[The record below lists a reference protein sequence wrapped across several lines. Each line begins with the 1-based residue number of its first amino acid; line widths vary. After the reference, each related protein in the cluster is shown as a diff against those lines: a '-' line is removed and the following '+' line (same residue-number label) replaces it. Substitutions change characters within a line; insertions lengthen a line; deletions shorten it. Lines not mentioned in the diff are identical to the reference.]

1 VEKNETKQPE
11 ANYYASSNMVYKMS
25 PDWKEMYILN
35 GKNILSDTGDRIDDW
50 TGKYIPKEDRP
61 LVWQTAQRAIDS
73 KNIFELEHRFYRE
86 NGSVGWMLTRAVPVI
101 DQDGKITEWLGTGSD
116 ISKRKNAE
124 AALHN
129 FNVKLE
135 YEVRQRTAELRQS
148 RDLLR
153 SVFDTSWM
161 QLSILEAIRDES
173 GKIIDLSIKLANSE
187 LEKLTGRRDLVGKRY
202 GEEYPGIYE
211 IGVFEAIVK
220 TIETGRP
227 QQLEYYYEHEGFK
240 NWFSSMFV
248 KLNDGVV
255 SGNMDITDRKKAEE
269 ERFKNY
275 LLLQQSEEIALLGS
289 WDYNLLTKTFT
300 WSSGMYRLFDLER
313 DRAVTPEIYL
323 EYTTDKG
330 RPAAERI
337 VEHLRT
343 GDTDFEETLELI
355 ISGKVKM
362 MRIKAMVVTDNNNHP
377 VRVLGVD
384 KDVTAAYIAEER
396 IRNMQA
402 EQQLEI
408 VRVSLTT
415 LEEERYRISESLH
428 NGIGQL
434 LYGVKISLNN
444 LRQNIDHGQFLEAKA
459 FTNKL
464 LSDAIVE
471 TRRISHELMP
481 TTLEEFG
488 LKSAIDDICQQ
499 LSDEVKFKY
508 TVSGLHMRLEKY
520 LELAVYRTVQEL
532 MINVVKHANA
542 TTAEVNVTISAK
554 DVKIVVNDNG
564 RGMEADDGKQK
575 SGIGL
580 ASIRS
585 KISLLNGK
593 MKIDSDAKKGT
604 TVRIVIPIFAKNI

>member
-1 VEKNETKQPE
+1 MEKNETNQPE

-25 PDWKEMYILN
+25 PDWKEMYVLN

-61 LVWQTAQRAIDS
+61 VVWQTAQRAIDS

-86 NGSVGWMLTRAVPVI
+86 NGSVGWMLSRAVPVI

-161 QLSILEAIRDES
+161 QLSNLEAIRDES

-255 SGNMDITDRKKAEE
+255 SGNMDITDRKRAEE

-275 LLLQQSEEIALLGS
+275 LLLQRSEEIALLGS
-289 WDYNLLTKTFT
+289 WDYNLLTKTFS

-313 DRAVTPEIYL
+313 DKAIIPEIYL

-362 MRIKAMVVTDNNNHP
+362 MRVKAMIVKDNNDLP

-384 KDVTAAYIAEER
+384 KDVTDVYVTEER
-396 IRNMQA
+396 IRNMEA

-428 NGIGQL
+428 MGSVNCFMAL
-434 LYGVKISLNN
+434 
-444 LRQNIDHGQFLEAKA
+444 
-459 FTNKL
+459 KL
-464 LSDAIVE
+464 A
-471 TRRISHELMP
+471 
-481 TTLEEFG
+481 
-488 LKSAIDDICQQ
+488 
-499 LSDEVKFKY
+499 
-508 TVSGLHMRLEKY
+508 
-520 LELAVYRTVQEL
+520 
-532 MINVVKHANA
+532 
-542 TTAEVNVTISAK
+542 
-554 DVKIVVNDNG
+554 
-564 RGMEADDGKQK
+564 
-575 SGIGL
+575 
-580 ASIRS
+580 
-585 KISLLNGK
+585 
-593 MKIDSDAKKGT
+593 
-604 TVRIVIPIFAKNI
+604 